1 MVKEKIEYSINITI
15 AVCFIIGV
23 FYFMYRDLHN

>member
-1 MVKEKIEYSINITI
+1 MNEEKIEYSINIAI
-15 AVCFIIGV
+15 AVCFIVGV